1 MTNAE
6 NDRRIDYIEF
16 NVADIERSK
25 RFYGQAFGWS
35 FTDYGPEYCAFDDG
49 RMSGGFGIGEA
60 RGAGGPL
67 VILYATDLA
76 ETQRRVEEAGG
87 SIVKPAYDFPG
98 GSRFHFA
105 DPDGYQ
111 LAVWTE
117 REEASTRP

>member
-6 NDRRIDYIEF
+6 NDRRIDYIEL
-16 NVADIERSK
+16 NVADVERAK

-35 FTDYGPEYCAFDDG
+35 FTDYGPEYCAFSDG
-49 RMSGGFGIGEA
+49 RLGGGFAKGEA
-60 RGAGGPL
+60 NGSGGPL

-76 ETQRRVEEAGG
+76 DTQRRVEEAGG

-117 REEASTRP
+117 REEAPTQP

>member
-1 MTNAE
+1 MKNAE

-16 NVADIERSK
+16 NVSDIERSK

-49 RMSGGFGIGEA
+49 RMSGGFAIGEA
-60 RGAGGPL
+60 SGSGGPL
-67 VILYATDLA
+67 VILYANDLA
-76 ETQRRVEEAGG
+76 DTQQRVEEAGG
-87 SIVKPAYDFPG
+87 SILKPAYDFPG
-98 GSRFHFA
+98 GSRFHFT

-117 REEASTRP
+117 REESPTQP